1 MHIRVF
7 RHIQEAAEIS
17 EQWNELLS
25 CCSASHVPFLRFE
38 YLNSWWEHLG
48 GGEWSSGELFIVT
61 GSREDGELVGIA
73 PLFFTRNREGRPA
86 LMLVGSIEISDYLDF
101 IVRTPDLDE
110 FAREL
115 LKFLS
120 TVMDPAWQ
128 VLDLFNFPEAS
139 PTLTALEAAAKDAGW
154 SFESQQLQACP
165 YIPLKG
171 DWEVY
176 LAQIDKKQRHEIRRK
191 LRRAEEADPPVRWYI
206 VDDEGTLDQEI
217 DDFLKLMAYDPEKER
232 FLNEKM
238 RAQMGAIMRA
248 AFQAG
253 WLQLAFMTVGD
264 EKAAGYLNFDYAGH
278 IWVYNSGLDFKFRE
292 ASPGWVLLGYLLQ
305 WANENGR
312 ESFDFMRGSEDYKY
326 RFGGIDRYVV
336 RACLQRGQ

>member
-7 RHIQEAAEIS
+7 RHVQEAAEIS
-17 EQWNELLS
+17 DQWNELLS

-48 GGEWSSGELFIVT
+48 GGGWSSGELFIIT

-73 PLFFTRNREGRPA
+73 PLFFTKNREGRPA

-110 FAREL
+110 FTRAL
-115 LKFLS
+115 LMFLS
-120 TVMDPAWQ
+120 TVTDPAWQ
-128 VLDLFNFPEAS
+128 VLDLYNIPEAS

-154 SFESQQLQACP
+154 RFDRQQLQACP

-171 DWEVY
+171 DWEAY

-206 VDDEGTLDQEI
+206 VEDEATLDREI

-238 RAQMGAIMRA
+238 RTQMSAIVRA

-326 RFGGIDRYVV
+326 RFGGVDRHVV
-336 RACLQRGQ
+336 RACLQAGQ